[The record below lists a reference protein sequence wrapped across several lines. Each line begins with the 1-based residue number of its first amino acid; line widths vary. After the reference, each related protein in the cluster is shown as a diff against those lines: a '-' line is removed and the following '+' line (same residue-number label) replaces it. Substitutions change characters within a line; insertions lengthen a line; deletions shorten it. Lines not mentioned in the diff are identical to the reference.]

1 MSTSRQKQAAAVND
15 SPSDVGGYP
24 PLTAGTPP
32 VDDWEVRLQ
41 AYESVFAG
49 AVRAYL
55 RTLRYLAFGFAW
67 FGVRQ
72 TLVGAGGWRLGSTN
86 RHDENTQVAGR

>member
-49 AVRAYL
+49 ACGHTYGHYDIWPLDSPGLEYGKRS
-55 RTLRYLAFGFAW
+55 
-67 FGVRQ
+67 
-72 TLVGAGGWRLGSTN
+72 WRRRMATGQHESS
-86 RHDENTQVAGR
+86 R